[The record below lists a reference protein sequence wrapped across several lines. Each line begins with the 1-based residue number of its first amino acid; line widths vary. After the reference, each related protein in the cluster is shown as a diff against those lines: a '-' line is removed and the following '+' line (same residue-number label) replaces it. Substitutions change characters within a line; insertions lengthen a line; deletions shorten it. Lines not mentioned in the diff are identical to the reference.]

1 MNIERIQKC
10 HYQAARYP
18 TIYRIRVR
26 LTIYFGT
33 LVLWLIVALYLS
45 CILMAVVWI
54 IINPFVAL
62 LMFFW
67 SVPTFLRLCNYL
79 ITMPE
84 YEPARGFH
92 AEKSLYPTLYAQMSD
107 IAQKMNQKPVYRIHL
122 TDEVNAS
129 LYYCPRL
136 RGWLGTRNIL
146 ILGISLIASLNQE
159 QLRSV
164 ITRQLAFTPYNHLH
178 VIIDKHRTRWQ
189 WVQRDFEKNRH
200 LFRFI
205 MQHFLAYFDDIIHPI
220 SHQNS
225 FATEQVAAQ
234 VTSVNAIAQAR
245 GNIQLAADYERE
257 YWQKFWQQTDQIN
270 QPDPMPFHNLITEL
284 SRLPE
289 YCPDLTQRLN
299 QLMQTK
305 TTVDDHIPALRDA
318 YEELGVYSRLKW
330 ATAEDSALLWL
341 DERLPNLIK
350 LMDANW
356 WEKATENWREAHQT
370 AIDEQ
375 NRLLALQNSS
385 ETLSPEESIEQA
397 LLTERYQGM
406 AAALPL
412 FHALYQREKSVKHA
426 FHYGRALLAEKDA
439 DGILYLRQCRDN
451 QQDSSFIA
459 ASWLVEA
466 EYHRQHE
473 RHPAADYCE
482 QEFTKQRKKE
492 EWDAYQRSHIEDND
506 EFQAATLSQTER
518 QAWQQRFA
526 QIKNLKR
533 VYWVEKANL
542 DNPNK
547 PLFIIVF
554 VVGFTLFPSK
564 RNKITQR
571 VQEQI
576 LADLNEWDGD
586 WILAT
591 PKFLPDRAW
600 HGIKQVKNGLLYQKK
615 KSHYF
620 SGSLK
625 Q

>member
-1 MNIERIQKC
+1 MNIERIQNC
-10 HYQAARYP
+10 HYQAVRYP
-18 TIYRIRVR
+18 KIYRLRVR
-26 LTIYFGT
+26 LTVYFGT
-33 LVLWLIVALYLS
+33 SVLWLIVALYLS
-45 CILMAVVWI
+45 CILMAFVWL

-62 LMFFW
+62 LAFFW
-67 SVPTFLRLCNYL
+67 TVPTFLRLFNYL

-92 AEKSLYPTLYAQMSD
+92 VEKSLYPTLYAQMND
-107 IAQKMNQKPVYRIHL
+107 ISQKISQKPAHRIHL
-122 TDEVNAS
+122 TDEVDAS
-129 LYYCPRL
+129 LYYRPRL

-146 ILGISLIASLNQE
+146 ILGVPLIASLNQE

-164 ITRQLAFTPYNHLH
+164 IARQLAFAPYNHLH
-178 VIIDKHRTRWQ
+178 VTIDKHRTRWQ
-189 WVQRDFEKNRH
+189 WVQRYFEENRH

-205 MQHFLAYFDDIIHPI
+205 ISRFLAYFDDISHPI

-225 FATEQVAAQ
+225 FATERVAAK
-234 VTSVNAIAQAR
+234 VTSVDAVAQAR

-257 YWQKFWQQTDQIN
+257 YWRKFWQQTDQIS
-270 QPDPMPFHNLITEL
+270 QPEPMPFHNLITEL

-289 YCPDLTQRLN
+289 YCPDLSQRLN

-305 TTVDDHIPALRDA
+305 TTVDDYMPTLRDA
-318 YEELGVYSRLKW
+318 YEELGVCSRLKW

-350 LMDANW
+350 FMDTNW
-356 WEKATENWREAHQT
+356 WENAAENWREARQT

-375 NRLLALQNSS
+375 NRLLALQNAI
-385 ETLSPEESIEQA
+385 ETLSPEESMEQA
-397 LLTERYQGM
+397 LLAERYQGM

-412 FHALYQREKSVKHA
+412 FHALYQREKSAKHA
-426 FHYGRALLAEKDA
+426 FHYGRALLAENDA
-439 DGILYLRQCRDN
+439 DGILYLRECRDN

-482 QEFTKQRKKE
+482 QEFTKQREKE
-492 EWDAYQRSHIEDND
+492 ELDTYQRSHIDDND
-506 EFQAATLSQTER
+506 EFQAATLSPTEWE
-518 QAWQQRFA
+518 AWQQCFA

-547 PLFIIVF
+547 PLFVIIF
-554 VVGFTLFPSK
+554 VVGFTFFPSSS
-564 RNKITQR
+564 NKIVER
-571 VQEQI
+571 VKEQI
-576 LADLNEWDGD
+576 LADLSEWDGG
-586 WILAT
+586 WILTT

-600 HGIKQVKNGLLYQKK
+600 HRIKQVKNGLLYQKK
-615 KSHYF
+615 KWHAF

-625 Q
+625 